1 MPPPPPPL
9 TFRSISRTH
18 LSTRWLVQTTG
29 SVFCVSQRA
38 RRSWRA
44 WELENRESV
53 EDMRD
58 TRRSRVEGSSMVIV
72 GSSASLC
79 GRHPQLP
86 EPHRLC
92 CEKQKNLPPRV
103 QGTGCGGWREKSLST
118 YSVSQACSIS
128 APEMRAGAEWRFVE
142 TLPMKGRLLGSM
154 HPGLKYHLWVL

>member
-1 MPPPPPPL
+1 MPPPPSTL

-58 TRRSRVEGSSMVIV
+58 TWRSRVEGRSMVIV
-72 GSSASLC
+72 GSSACLC
-79 GRHPQLP
+79 DGGHPRLP

-92 CEKQKNLPPRV
+92 CEKQKHLPPRV
-103 QGTGCGGWREKSLST
+103 QGIGYGGRKEESLST
-118 YSVSQACSIS
+118 YSVSQACGIS
-128 APEMRAGAEWRFVE
+128 ALAMRAGAEWTFVE
-142 TLPMKGRLLGSM
+142 TLPMIGRLLRSM
-154 HPGLKYHLWVL
+154 HPGL